1 MDLIMKHPFSSNR
14 YAKQLAA
21 LHYDIHK
28 CRGLEL
34 PKYKESLEWN
44 IRHTDCLTEDQKLAV
59 LNLLEA
65 LSEGD
70 SLCHGDF
77 HPGNIM
83 EDGDSVNIL
92 DWMTAAVGS
101 PAADVARTVLL
112 LKDSSLPGQ
121 MPKPVKLLIGCM
133 RKSMAATYLKQYLKL
148 SGLQKEEIES
158 WRPVIIAARLRE
170 WIPESEKMNMLK
182 EIERTIKL

>member
-1 MDLIMKHPFSSNR
+1 MKHPLSSGH
-14 YAKQLAA
+14 YAKQLAT
-21 LHYDIHK
+21 LHYGIHQ

-44 IRHTDCLTEDQKLAV
+44 IRHTDYLTEDQKLAV
-59 LNLLEA
+59 LNLLEE

-83 EDGDSVNIL
+83 KDGDDVYIL

-112 LKDSSLPGQ
+112 LKDSALPGHIPQ
-121 MPKPVKLLIGCM
+121 PVKFLIGCM
-133 RKSMAATYLKQYLKL
+133 RKSMAAAYLKQYLKL
-148 SGLQKEEIES
+148 SGLQKEEVGS
-158 WRPVIIAARLRE
+158 WRTVIIAARLRE
-170 WIPESEKMNMLK
+170 WIPESEKKAMLK
-182 EIERTIKL
+182 EIEIAIRQ